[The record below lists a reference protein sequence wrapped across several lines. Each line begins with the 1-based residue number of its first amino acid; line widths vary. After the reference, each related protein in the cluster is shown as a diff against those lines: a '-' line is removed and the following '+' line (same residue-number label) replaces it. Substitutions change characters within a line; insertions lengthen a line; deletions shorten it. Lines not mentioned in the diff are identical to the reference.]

1 MTMDGGITVTQ
12 LKALRLRLR
21 ISLLEVAAQSGLPES
36 YLAQIENGAVRAS
49 TTDLE
54 RIERTLKFIE
64 KENAQP
70 DDDGER
76 KLI

>member
-1 MTMDGGITVTQ
+1 MTMDSGITVAQ
-12 LKALRLRLR
+12 LKTLRLRLR

-36 YLAQIENGAVRAS
+36 YLAQIENGEVRAS
-49 TTDLE
+49 AVDLE

-70 DDDGER
+70 E
-76 KLI
+76 

>member
-1 MTMDGGITVTQ
+1 MTMTMDSGITVAQ

-36 YLAQIENGAVRAS
+36 YLAQIESGEVRAS
-49 TTDLE
+49 AVDLE

-70 DDDGER
+70 G
-76 KLI
+76 

>member
-1 MTMDGGITVTQ
+1 MTMDGGITVGQ
-12 LKALRLRLR
+12 LRAFRLRLR

-36 YLAQIENGAVRAS
+36 YLAQIENGEVRAS
-49 TTDLE
+49 AADLE

-70 DDDGER
+70 DDAGER
-76 KLI
+76 

>member
-1 MTMDGGITVTQ
+1 MDSGITVAQ
-12 LKALRLRLR
+12 LKTLRLRLR

-36 YLAQIENGAVRAS
+36 YLAQIENGEVRAS
-49 TTDLE
+49 AVDLE

-70 DDDGER
+70 E
-76 KLI
+76 

>member
-1 MTMDGGITVTQ
+1 MTMDSGITVAQ

-36 YLAQIENGAVRAS
+36 YLAQIESGEVRAS
-49 TTDLE
+49 AVDLE

-70 DDDGER
+70 G
-76 KLI
+76 